1 MKVPISWL
9 RQYVDCAIPAAELAH
24 RLTMAGVEVGEITE
38 IGGWNEVFVGR
49 VAAVRP
55 HPNAD
60 RLRLCTVAT
69 GAAGPDADV
78 VCGAPN
84 VAAGQL
90 ICFAKAGANLFNAHT
105 GRRETLA
112 PAVIRG
118 VQSQGMICSELELG
132 LGDDHSGIIV
142 LPADAPLGAPL
153 SDYLGD
159 HILDLE
165 LTPNRLDCLSMLGV
179 AHEVAALTGGRV
191 SEPPADYPDQGPP
204 IGQRVSIT
212 IADPDLC
219 RRYTAALIEGVRIG
233 PSPAWLQQRLTRA
246 GLRPINNVV
255 DVTNFVMLEYNQPL
269 HAFDFHRVQD
279 SQVIVR
285 RARPGEQLTTLE
297 GTERTLTPDNLVI
310 ADAQRAIG
318 LGGVIGGANSEIGPE
333 TTAVLLESATF
344 DAANNR
350 QTAQSFGLR
359 TEATLRFEKGLRPE
373 LAPIA
378 LRRAVALII
387 EAAGGTAAPGLIDEY
402 PAPPAGPPTVGL
414 TMARLRQLLGMELD
428 WGQVGQTLDA
438 LGFAHRPAG
447 EGRLEVEVPYWRNDI
462 NIEEDLVEEIVRI
475 IGYDA
480 VPTTMLAT
488 PIPFQTPSPALALR
502 DRVKDLLAA
511 GGMQEIINY
520 PLTRRPE
527 LEAVGA
533 YHLPAPGGDAL
544 APAGG
549 DVAAAG
555 NAADTPA
562 AGSDTTAAPVGV
574 DATAAA
580 GGDTATAAAMVEPLR
595 IANPLSAEHRYLRTT
610 LQAGL
615 LTTLAA
621 NLGHGAGPFRLFEVG
636 RVFRPRPGDL
646 PEETETA
653 AAVLAGARRQ
663 PSWAASG
670 GPAAGAD
677 GGGGTVDFYD
687 AKGAVEWLLQRL
699 DIAADFAPCQH
710 PAYHPGRCAVI
721 RAAAPGGNA
730 GKPAASG
737 GHAGKPAA
745 ASQSGNAETAPQPGD
760 DGAVL
765 GYVGELHPEVQQRMG
780 LAAAAAGFEL
790 YLPALLAALPQSERR
805 FIPLPRY
812 PEATRDLALLVP
824 ADTPAAA
831 VTARLLRH
839 RLLVRAE
846 LFDHY
851 TGENI
856 APGLKS
862 LAFHLWFQAPDR
874 TLTNEEVTRSIDG
887 LLRTLHRE
895 LNITRRDG

>member
-9 RQYVDCAIPAAELAH
+9 RQYVDCALPAAELGH

-38 IGGWNEVFVGR
+38 IGGWNEVFVGQ

-60 RLRLCTVAT
+60 RLRLCTVT
-69 GAAGPDADV
+69 TGGAAGPDAEV

-90 ICFAKAGANLFNAHT
+90 ICYARAGANLFNAHS

-112 PAVIRG
+112 PATIRG

-153 SDYLGD
+153 ADYLGD
-159 HILDLE
+159 SILDLE
-165 LTPNRLDCLSMLGV
+165 LTPNRLDCLSLLGV

-191 SEPPADYPDQGPP
+191 AEPPAEYPEQGPP
-204 IGQRVSIT
+204 IGQRVNIQ

-219 RRYTAALIEGVRIG
+219 RRYTAALIQGVTIG

-269 HAFDFHRVQD
+269 HAFDFHRVQEA
-279 SQVIVR
+279 QVIVR
-285 RARPGEQLTTLE
+285 RARPGERLTTLE
-297 GTERTLTPDNLVI
+297 GAERTLNADNLVI
-310 ADAQRAIG
+310 ADARDAIG
-318 LGGVIGGANSEIGPE
+318 LGGVIGGANSEIGPQ

-350 QTAQSFGLR
+350 RTAQSFGLR

-378 LRRAVALII
+378 LRRAAALII
-387 EAAGGTAAPGLIDEY
+387 AAAGGTAAPGVIDVY
-402 PAPPAGPPTVGL
+402 PEPPAGPPVVGL
-414 TMARLRQLLGMELD
+414 SMARLRQLLGMELD
-428 WGQVGQTLDA
+428 WGQVRQTLDA
-438 LGFAHRPAG
+438 LGFDHRPAG
-447 EGRLEVEVPYWRNDI
+447 EGRLAVTVPYWRNDI

-475 IGYDA
+475 IGYEA

-488 PIPFQTPSPALALR
+488 PIPFQTPAPALALR
-502 DRVKDLLAA
+502 ERVKDLLAA
-511 GGMQEIINY
+511 GGLQEIINY
-520 PLTRRPE
+520 PLARRPE

-533 YHLPAPGGDAL
+533 YHLPAAGASIGDA
-544 APAGG
+544 
-549 DVAAAG
+549 DAAI
-555 NAADTPA
+555 AADTA
-562 AGSDTTAAPVGV
+562 AVNTADADAP
-574 DATAAA
+574 
-580 GGDTATAAAMVEPLR
+580 AMVEPLR

-615 LTTLAA
+615 LSTLAA

-636 RVFRPRPGDL
+636 RVFRPRPHDL

-663 PSWAASG
+663 ASWLADGVPASG
-670 GPAAGAD
+670 A

-699 DIAADFAPCQH
+699 DIAAEFAPGQH

-721 RAAAPGGNA
+721 RAATPGGNA
-730 GKPAASG
+730 ATPAASQP
-737 GHAGKPAA
+737 ASRQSETAALAA
-745 ASQSGNAETAPQPGD
+745 AAQATDG
-760 DGAVL
+760 GAVL
-765 GYVGELHPEVQQRMG
+765 GFVGELHPAVQQRMG
-780 LAAAAAGFEL
+780 LESAAVAGFEL
-790 YLPALLAALPQSERR
+790 YLPALLAALPASERR

-824 ADTPAAA
+824 AETPAAA

-851 TGENI
+851 TGDNI

-862 LAFHLWFQAPDR
+862 LAFHLAFQSPDR

-887 LLRTLHRE
+887 LLRTLNRE
-895 LNITRRDG
+895 LGITRRDG

>member
-1 MKVPISWL
+1 
-9 RQYVDCAIPAAELAH
+9 
-24 RLTMAGVEVGEITE
+24 MAGVEVGEITE

-49 VAAVRP
+49 VQAVRP

-60 RLRLCTVAT
+60 RLRLCTVST
-69 GAAGPDADV
+69 GGGAGPDAEV

-90 ICFAKAGANLFNAHT
+90 ICFARAGANLFNAHS

-112 PAVIRG
+112 PATIRG

-142 LPADAPLGAPL
+142 LPDDAPLGAPL
-153 SDYLGD
+153 ADYLGD
-159 HILDLE
+159 SILDLE
-165 LTPNRLDCLSMLGV
+165 LTPNRLDCLSLLGV
-179 AHEVAALTGGRV
+179 AYEVAALTGGRV
-191 SEPPADYPDQGPP
+191 AEPPAEYPEQGTP
-204 IGQRVSIT
+204 IGQRVNIQ

-219 RRYTAALIEGVRIG
+219 RRYTAALIDGVTIG
-233 PSPAWLQQRLTRA
+233 ESPAWLQQRLTRA

-269 HAFDFHRVQD
+269 HAFDFHRVQEA
-279 SQVIVR
+279 QVIVR
-285 RARPGEQLTTLE
+285 RARPGEKLTTLE
-297 GTERTLTPDNLVI
+297 GAERTLTPDNLVI
-310 ADAQRAIG
+310 ADARDAIG

-350 QTAQSFGLR
+350 RTAQSFGLR

-378 LRRAVALII
+378 LRRAAALII
-387 EAAGGTAAPGLIDEY
+387 AAAGGTAAPGIIDVY
-402 PAPPAGPPTVGL
+402 PEPPAGPPTVGL
-414 TMARLRQLLGMELD
+414 SMARLRQLLGMELD
-428 WGQVGQTLDA
+428 WGQVRQTLDA
-438 LGFAHRPAG
+438 LGFDHRPDG
-447 EGRLEVEVPYWRNDI
+447 EERLAVSIPYWRNDI

-488 PIPFQTPSPALALR
+488 PIPFQTPAPALALR
-502 DRVKDLLAA
+502 ERVKDLLAA
-511 GGMQEIINY
+511 AGLQEIINY
-520 PLTRRPE
+520 PLSRQQE

-533 YHLPAPGGDAL
+533 YHLPA
-544 APAGG
+544 AGSG
-549 DVAAAG
+549 AADTAAAISADTDTAG
-555 NAADTPA
+555 PVDADTPA
-562 AGSDTTAAPVGV
+562 ATDADTPAAT
-574 DATAAA
+574 DADTPAA
-580 GGDTATAAAMVEPLR
+580 DAAAMVGPLR

-636 RVFRPRPGDL
+636 RVFRPRPHDL

-653 AAVLAGARRQ
+653 AAVLAGARWQ
-663 PSWAASG
+663 GSWLADGGAASG
-670 GPAAGAD
+670 A
-677 GGGGTVDFYD
+677 GGGTVDFYD

-699 DIAADFAPCQH
+699 DIAAEFAPGQH

-721 RAAAPGGNA
+721 RAALPGGNA
-730 GKPAASG
+730 AQTAASQPASRPGATAAPAAS
-737 GHAGKPAA
+737 
-745 ASQSGNAETAPQPGD
+745 QPGD
-760 DGAVL
+760 GGMVL
-765 GYVGELHPEVQQRMG
+765 GFVGELHPEVQQRMG
-780 LAAAAAGFEL
+780 LESVAAAGFEL
-790 YLPALLAALPQSERR
+790 YLPALLAALPASERR

-824 ADTPAAA
+824 AATPAAE

-856 APGLKS
+856 APGQKS
-862 LAFHLWFQAPDR
+862 LAFHLAFQSPDR

-887 LLRTLHRE
+887 LLRALNRE
-895 LNITRRDG
+895 LGITRRDG